1 LLFRKFNDLDNFAK
15 TGFDM
20 RRNRISETTSLV
32 EFDTDYSI
40 QIDTFENTL
49 NHLIST
55 VFSHYLLIPILADGE
70 IDVAMGSPLTVIM
83 RKVKEIS
90 TQLATQLKKSLVE
103 LPNSSVSQNVLQHVL
118 SEFS

>member
-1 LLFRKFNDLDNFAK
+1 
-15 TGFDM
+15 
-20 RRNRISETTSLV
+20 
-32 EFDTDYSI
+32 
-40 QIDTFENTL
+40 
-49 NHLIST
+49 
-55 VFSHYLLIPILADGE
+55 
-70 IDVAMGSPLTVIM
+70 MGSPLTVIM